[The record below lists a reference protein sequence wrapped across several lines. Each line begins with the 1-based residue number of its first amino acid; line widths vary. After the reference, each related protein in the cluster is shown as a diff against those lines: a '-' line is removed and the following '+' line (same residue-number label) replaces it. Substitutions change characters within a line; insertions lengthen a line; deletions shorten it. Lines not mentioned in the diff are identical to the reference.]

1 MKSVRANRS
10 IKKEEEEYRFYFSK
24 KMKIILFSLLIVLN
38 LILRIPF
45 YPHEYGHDSFVIHI
59 LGNSISEFGY
69 ARWWINPLSVFGL
82 YPYSECSAVPFIL
95 SEISQ
100 TTGIDVEKVILL
112 FCIFLGLFT
121 IFAGY
126 ILAGA
131 IWDNDLFKFLVAFGL
146 STCPAILNYLT
157 WTITMRA
164 PFIALLPLFAYILL
178 KAHNYKLRFALL
190 AIILSVLLFAT
201 HHLAYFLIPVF
212 IGYLIVV
219 IIFKVKEHIK
229 VKIAEKYITS
239 VLLIGYL
246 TMFAIPFI
254 TRRFIEGSRYEA
266 ITELFF
272 GNLPRYAGIMGVFA
286 IGGFTYLLFKNK
298 KRFEEGCILL
308 ILMFLTPFLYIE
320 TYMKW
325 FIPCFIFPLV
335 GIGLINT
342 LKLDGRKR
350 KFALLVV
357 IIFLLLSVSFSA
369 FYQHWRTKGGGIYL
383 FKNYMKDSTYTA
395 GLWTKEHISGTTI
408 SNNVLFGIRIFAT
421 SGIPLMTGYYDTA
434 DLAYGLADVKELK
447 VVKKPISSD
456 SFWFNG
462 PYAKIGGYSSK
473 IYWNDIMGNRYK
485 RYESIYRFKFN
496 FTHFIERKGYH
507 VKPLSYIH
515 EKKNCVYDSGNIN
528 IWKL

>member
-1 MKSVRANRS
+1 M
-10 IKKEEEEYRFYFSK
+10 EEKYCFTFSK
-24 KMKIILFSLLIVLN
+24 KMKIKLFTLLIALN
-38 LILRIPF
+38 LVLRIPF
-45 YPHEYGHDSFVIHI
+45 FPHEYGSDSFVIHI
-59 LGNSISEFGY
+59 LANSVSQFGY
-69 ARWWINPLSVFGL
+69 AKWWLNSLSIFGL
-82 YPYSECSAVPFIL
+82 YPYSECSAVPFIV
-95 SEISQ
+95 SGISQ

-131 IWDNDLFKFLVAFGL
+131 IWDNDLFKFLVAFCL

-164 PFIALLPLFAYILL
+164 PFIALLPLFAYFLL

-219 IIFKVKEHIK
+219 ITFKVKEHIK

-246 TMFAIPFI
+246 TMFVIPFI

-342 LKLDGRKR
+342 LKLDRRKR
-350 KFALLVV
+350 KFALLIV
-357 IIFLLLSVSFSA
+357 IMFLLLSVSFSA

-395 GLWTKEHISGTTI
+395 GLWTKEYINGTTI
-408 SNNVLFGIRIFAT
+408 SNDIVFGIRIFAI
-421 SGIPLMTGYYDTA
+421 SGVPLMTGYYDTV

-456 SFWFNG
+456 SFWFDG
-462 PYAKIGGYSSK
+462 PYAKISGYSSK
-473 IYWNDIMGNRYK
+473 TYWCDIMGNSYEY
-485 RYESIYRFKFN
+485 YESKYRSMFN
-496 FTHFIERKGYH
+496 FTHFIETRRARKPPILRYAYDNNYRIYDNGYT
-507 VKPLSYIH
+507 SIWTMQMYI
-515 EKKNCVYDSGNIN
+515 IL
-528 IWKL
+528 I